1 MIEWRV
7 GSAAQWCFG
16 SGQLAQTTRDI
27 TETPIT
33 AVEND
38 ELVGTKPS
46 QASSGVRYSHPD
58 PEREKH
64 LMSLVDETWPDIE
77 ETIHFLRDN

>member
-1 MIEWRV
+1 MV
-7 GSAAQWCFG
+7 HK
-16 SGQLAQTTRDI
+16 TRDI
-27 TETPIT
+27 TETKIT
-33 AVEND
+33 AIEKD
-38 ELVGTKPS
+38 ESIDSKPA
-46 QASSGVRYSHPD
+46 QASSGVQYTHPD